1 MQLSLGYSK
10 KPNLFAEGWRSEQL
24 FNYRS
29 PTAYYLHRFICLTRN
44 EVCVVQE
51 RLIGVITTKQRNL
64 KSENLLWN
72 DWLGRKLFWEQR
84 AWHSQKSERV
94 QYRKVCVHNFA
105 SNICLLILTPL
116 YLLLLMYVMNVSWN
130 LTMSVNV
137 QTFSHGDWNRYTA
150 HFISWSLTLKN
161 N

>member
-1 MQLSLGYSK
+1 MELGVFLYRLPQPPCFPSLELWHWRSSRWAIRK
-10 KPNLFAEGWRSEQL
+10 KSNLFTEGWRSEQL

-94 QYRKVCVHNFA
+94 QYRKVCVHNFS

-116 YLLLLMYVMNVSWN
+116 YLLLFMYVMNVS
-130 LTMSVNV
+130 
-137 QTFSHGDWNRYTA
+137 
-150 HFISWSLTLKN
+150 
-161 N
+161 